1 MAKKAEPKVP
11 QARDCETKIIAT
23 LGPVSSTYESIRA
36 LYEAGADCFR
46 LNFSH
51 GSHEDHGK
59 SVDIIRKIE
68 KDTGATIS
76 IMADLQGPKLR
87 IGAFKD
93 ETINIS
99 KGQEIR
105 FDLDPTPGDAKRVS
119 FPHPEILAALESGA
133 QFLMDDGNVGMRI
146 KEKGEGYVV
155 AVVEYGKTLASKKGV
170 NVPDLSRHVD
180 AITAKDRADL
190 DFALSKGV
198 DWVALSFVQ
207 GPEDIKLG
215 KALIAGRAKII
226 AKIEKPDAAKNFA
239 AILKEADAAMVAR
252 GDLGVEI
259 PLYKVPG
266 VQKRMLMEGRKAK
279 KPIIVATQM
288 LDSMRESPRP
298 TRAEVSDVAQA
309 VLDGASAVMLSGETS
324 VGKFP
329 VLAVEMMDKI
339 CKEMESDDL
348 FTITREMK
356 GKKHSAA
363 AAFDASAR
371 PPANSDFNT
380 GERKKKPAVKKP
392 PKKPTA
398 SRK

>member
-1 MAKKAEPKVP
+1 MAKKAAPK
-11 QARDCETKIIAT
+11 QTETNTKIIAT
-23 LGPVSSTYESIRA
+23 LGPVSNTYESIRA
-36 LYEAGADCFR
+36 LYEAGVDCFR

-93 ETINIS
+93 ETIDIK

-105 FDLDPTPGDAKRVS
+105 FDLDPALGDAKRVS
-119 FPHPEILAALESGA
+119 FPHPEILAALEPGA

-155 AVVEYGKTLASKKGV
+155 AIVEYGKTLASKKGV
-170 NVPDLSRHVD
+170 NVPDLSRHVE
-180 AITAKDRADL
+180 AITEKDRADL
-190 DFALSKGV
+190 AYALSKGV

-288 LDSMRESPRP
+288 LDSMRETPRP

-339 CKEMESDDL
+339 CKEMESEDL

-356 GKKHSAA
+356 GHKHSAA

-371 PPANSDFNT
+371 PPANNDFDT
-380 GERKKKPAVKKP
+380 GERKKKTPAKKPVKKQP
-392 PKKPTA
+392 GK
-398 SRK
+398 RQ

>member
-1 MAKKAEPKVP
+1 MAKKAAPSLPETK
-11 QARDCETKIIAT
+11 TKIIAT
-23 LGPVSSTYESIRA
+23 LGPVSNTYESIRA
-36 LYEAGADCFR
+36 LYEAGVDCFR

-93 ETINIS
+93 ETIDIK

-105 FDLDPTPGDAKRVS
+105 FDLDPALGDEKRVS
-119 FPHPEILAALESGA
+119 FPHPEILAALEPGA

-155 AVVEYGKTLASKKGV
+155 AAVEYGKTLASKKGV
-170 NVPDLSRHVD
+170 NVPDLSRHVE

-190 DFALSKGV
+190 EFALSKGV

-207 GPEDIKLG
+207 GPEDIVLG
-215 KALIAGRAKII
+215 KQLIAGRAKII

-339 CKEMESDDL
+339 CKEMESEDL

-356 GKKHSAA
+356 GHKHSAA

-371 PPANSDFNT
+371 PPANNNFET
-380 GERKKKPAVKKP
+380 GARKKKPAAKKPVKKQP
-392 PKKPTA
+392 
-398 SRK
+398 SRRA

>member
-1 MAKKAEPKVP
+1 MAKKAAPKE
-11 QARDCETKIIAT
+11 AETNTKIIAT

-51 GSHEDHGK
+51 GTHEDHGK

-87 IGAFKD
+87 IGTFKD

-105 FDLDPTPGDAKRVS
+105 FDLDPTPGDTKRVS
-119 FPHPEILAALESGA
+119 FPHPEILAALEPGA

-170 NVPDLSRHVD
+170 NVPDLSRHVE
-180 AITAKDRADL
+180 AITTKDRADL
-190 DFALSKGV
+190 AFALSKGV

-215 KALIAGRAKII
+215 KTLIAGRAKII

-288 LDSMRESPRP
+288 LDSMRETPRP

-339 CKEMESDDL
+339 CKEMESEDL

-356 GKKHSAA
+356 GHKHSAA

-371 PPANSDFNT
+371 PPANADFET
-380 GERKKKPAVKKP
+380 AARKKKTAPKKPVKKP
-392 PKKPTA
+392 
-398 SRK
+398 SSGRK